1 MTSGEEVGLQ
11 EALVGG
17 ARPLATEFWYLEEPE
32 TGAFEMSKNRLPP
45 HRRLWMPQFRWRS
58 FVAWGIS
65 TCTTRA
71 RGAFLQVQEREVYC
85 FAAGAPVVSTVVL
98 SLSSGAWPWGHHSD
112 AVRRWRNHQLSRT
125 DRAIRAESVEGRVSL
140 WRKEVGA
147 EWCGTT
153 HGFHGTQASTSW
165 AMTRSKFKKQ
175 FSSGTPVKVPGE
187 KRFYR
192 RRFGPR
198 VL

>member
-1 MTSGEEVGLQ
+1 MPPSSGTWKNQRREPLKCPRIGCHLIADSGCRNSVGGRLWHGAFQHALQ
-11 EALVGG
+11 E
-17 ARPLATEFWYLEEPE
+17 LEVP
-32 TGAFEMSKNRLPP
+32 
-45 HRRLWMPQFRWRS
+45 
-58 FVAWGIS
+58 
-65 TCTTRA
+65 
-71 RGAFLQVQEREVYC
+71 FLQVQEREVYC